1 MTNKWLLPEGID
13 EALPAEAMWLE
24 ALRRELLDMYKS
36 WGYELLM
43 PPFIEYM
50 DSLLISSPT
59 HDVQTFKLTDQLTGK
74 MMGVRP
80 DMTPQVARIDAH
92 RLLRSGPARY
102 CYLGTVLKTR
112 PDNFAGSRS
121 PMQVGVEFYGHAGLE
136 SDLEVLRLMIETI
149 VRCGI
154 RNIHIDL
161 GDASLVNHFAEQ
173 AGFSVSDTD
182 RLYTLLQRKAVT
194 DLASFVEQ
202 RDMPASISEALLAL
216 PDLNGDESMLELAN
230 KMPAL
235 QQAGC
240 QASLKK
246 LQQLANLLKATYP
259 DLDVNFDLAEVSGF
273 RYQNG
278 VVFAAYMAGEGREL
292 ARGGR
297 YDGIGESFGEARAA
311 TGFSAD
317 LKNLM
322 SLGDRAIEDST
333 DKVLAPRESSAELQ
347 ELIEK
352 LRVEGKIVVE
362 SVDGEL
368 LQDYTH
374 QLMQIDGSWQVQSVQ
389 NKD

>member
-13 EALPAEAMWLE
+13 EALPEEALWLE
-24 ALRRELLDMYKS
+24 TLRRELLDMYQS
-36 WGYELLM
+36 WGYELVM

-92 RLLRSGPARY
+92 RLQRSGPARY

-149 VRCGI
+149 QRCGI
-154 RNIHIDL
+154 SNLHIDL
-161 GDASLVNHFAEQ
+161 GDASIINHFAATAEL
-173 AGFSVSDTD
+173 SPTETD
-182 RLYTLLQRKAVT
+182 RLYTLLERKAVT
-194 DLASFVEQ
+194 DLAAFVAQ
-202 RDMPASISEALLAL
+202 REMPASISDALLAL
-216 PDLNGDESMLELAN
+216 PDLNGDQSIFEAAQELEAF
-230 KMPAL
+230 
-235 QQAGC
+235 QQAEC
-240 QASLKK
+240 KASLQK
-246 LQQLANLLKATYP
+246 LQSLAQMFSQAYP
-259 DLDVNFDLAEVSGF
+259 ELDINFDLAELSGF

-322 SLGDRAIEDST
+322 SLGDR
-333 DKVLAPRESSAELQ
+333 KVESAADTILAPHETSSELQ
-347 ELIEK
+347 AMIQS
-352 LRVEGKIVVE
+352 LRAEGKIVIE
-362 SVDGEL
+362 SVGTGLD
-368 LQDYTH
+368 QHCSH
-374 QLMQIDGSWQVQSVQ
+374 QLKQVNGDWQVQAVS